1 LEPYEPTALPAAC
14 GSTAFPMNFSLGSQE
29 LAPTTAPLSF
39 EGHFLEIFKIRG
51 WDGMYT
57 QT

>member
-1 LEPYEPTALPAAC
+1 
-14 GSTAFPMNFSLGSQE
+14 MNFSLGSQEEE

-39 EGHFLEIFKIRG
+39 EGHFPEIFKIRG